1 MQHKS
6 MTKWSYVILERDDK
20 GIVIDSIDATDEVL
34 FLYSMIERQ
43 EKILQSYRKEL
54 GITFSDDPLIHH

>member
-1 MQHKS
+1 